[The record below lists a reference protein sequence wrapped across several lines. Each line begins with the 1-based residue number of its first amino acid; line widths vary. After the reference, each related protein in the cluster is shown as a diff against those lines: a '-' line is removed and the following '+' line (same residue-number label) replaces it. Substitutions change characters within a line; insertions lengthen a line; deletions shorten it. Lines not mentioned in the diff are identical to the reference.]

1 MLQFQI
7 PFSLNRKNNS
17 VNFRNREKRKK
28 NSSITCKFPVA
39 TMFST
44 KLDIFDLVP
53 FFQELYL
60 FLRKFVFAIFIEN
73 LELLIR

>member
-1 MLQFQI
+1 MLTLEI
-7 PFSLNRKNNS
+7 EK
-17 VNFRNREKRKK
+17 REKKI
-28 NSSITCKFPVA
+28 SSITCKFPVA

-60 FLRKFVFAIFIEN
+60 FPREFVFAFIY
-73 LELLIR
+73 RKP